1 MTINNKSLKI
11 KFEVMKI
18 NVTVNDMMSFKNII
32 YQHHCNINS
41 TYRYKIKYQAA
52 EGNIYFKKDREINGD
67 SVINFRICSWRR
79 DKTVLVRE
87 VKN

>member
-1 MTINNKSLKI
+1 MTWCLLKI
-11 KFEVMKI
+11 
-18 NVTVNDMMSFKNII
+18 SFTSVIVISTANTGI
-32 YQHHCNINS
+32 YESIPFLK
-41 TYRYKIKYQAA
+41 KIKYQAA
-52 EGNIYFKKDREINGD
+52 EGNIFFKKDREINGD